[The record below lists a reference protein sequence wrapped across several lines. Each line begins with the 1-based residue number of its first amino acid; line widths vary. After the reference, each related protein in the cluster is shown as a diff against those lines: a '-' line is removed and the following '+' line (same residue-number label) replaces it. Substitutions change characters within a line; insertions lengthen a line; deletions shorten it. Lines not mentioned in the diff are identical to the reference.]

1 MRYKFF
7 QGNHFMHK
15 NLNLLVPVVLALLAG
30 SIFTGCSDD
39 EQDFYT
45 LKVGH
50 PNDISES
57 TFKTLKCTNS
67 LEGEYVYII
76 ETERIYQ
83 CERKKWVE
91 LFVSSS
97 SENSSSSYDDDEES
111 SSSGDLDIIVV
122 PSSSSYI
129 FDIDEESSSSEE
141 IEESSSSE
149 EEEESSSSEETVEE
163 SSSSVQ
169 PASSST
175 GYELISKVKPC
186 RNADIDTC
194 QYGILEDT
202 RDGKTYKTI
211 VIGEQ
216 TWMAQNLNYDLD
228 DNRRQ
233 CCYRNQDDL
242 CSRFGKLYTWAGAM
256 DYDKNRCQDAAYCTL
271 ASHQGICPDGWRVPV
286 VEDWDTLWMNVG
298 YNSEN
303 LAIDSNY
310 KYKVIHALITDTS
323 YITWDRSGKGDY
335 FGFSATEHG
344 YRESNQGSFWSLY
357 TTPSA
362 YWTSDQVGATSS
374 KAYIASMYSSSVDF
388 EQYSKTGQF
397 AVRCIK
403 NREENENE

>member
-1 MRYKFF
+1 MRYNFF
-7 QGNHFMHK
+7 QGHHFMHL
-15 NLNLLVPVVLALLAG
+15 NLNNCVLVLLALLAG

-111 SSSGDLDIIVV
+111 SSSEDLDIIVV

-149 EEEESSSSEETVEE
+149 EEEESSSSEEENEE
-163 SSSSVQ
+163 SSSSAQ

-175 GYELISKVKPC
+175 GYELTSKVKPC

-310 KYKVIHALITDTS
+310 KYKVIRALITDTS

>member
-1 MRYKFF
+1 MNIGFIAHSSRKDLIENFCVAYKYILA
-7 QGNHFMHK
+7 K
-15 NLNLLVPVVLALLAG
+15 NELFATEM
-30 SIFTGCSDD
+30 TGRRI
-39 EQDFYT
+39 EQAT
-45 LKVGH
+45 NLKVHKFLSGTVGGEKQFVDMIQRGYMDLVIFFYNPIMNS
-50 PNDISES
+50 PNEPDI
-57 TFKTLKCTNS
+57 
-67 LEGEYVYII
+67 IAI
-76 ETERIYQ
+76 P
-83 CERKKWVE
+83 
-91 LFVSSS
+91 
-97 SENSSSSYDDDEES
+97 SSSSYEVEEES
-111 SSSGDLDIIVV
+111 SSS
-122 PSSSSYI
+122 
-129 FDIDEESSSSEE
+129 EEE

-149 EEEESSSSEETVEE
+149 EIEVSSSSEEEEDSSSSEEDVEE

-256 DYDKNRCQDAAYCTL
+256 DYDKNRCQDAAYCSL

-310 KYKVIHALITDTS
+310 KYKVIRALITDTS

-403 NREENENE
+403 NREENGDE

>member
-1 MRYKFF
+1 MRYNFF
-7 QGNHFMHK
+7 QGHHFMHT
-15 NLNLLVPVVLALLAG
+15 NLNKFVLVLFALFGAL
-30 SIFTGCSDD
+30 ILTGCSDD

-57 TFKTLKCTNS
+57 TFKTLKCTKS

-76 ETERIYQ
+76 ETEQIYE
-83 CERKKWVE
+83 CDNKKWVE

-111 SSSGDLDIIVV
+111 SSSEDLDIIAT
-122 PSSSSYI
+122 PSSSSY

-141 IEESSSSE
+141 EIEESSSSD

-163 SSSSVQ
+163 SSSSAQ

-310 KYKVIHALITDTS
+310 KYKVIRALITDTS

-403 NREENENE
+403 NREENGDE

>member
-1 MRYKFF
+1 
-7 QGNHFMHK
+7 MHT
-15 NLNLLVPVVLALLAG
+15 NLNKFVLVLFALFGAL
-30 SIFTGCSDD
+30 ILTGCSDD

-76 ETERIYQ
+76 ETEQIYE
-83 CERKKWVE
+83 CDNKKWVE

-97 SENSSSSYDDDEES
+97 SENSSSSSDEDEES

-129 FDIDEESSSSEE
+129 FDIDEESSSSEEE

-310 KYKVIHALITDTS
+310 KYKVIRALITDTS

>member
-1 MRYKFF
+1 
-7 QGNHFMHK
+7 MHK

-57 TFKTLKCTNS
+57 TFKTLKCTKS

-76 ETERIYQ
+76 ETEQIYE
-83 CERKKWVE
+83 CDNKKWVE

-111 SSSGDLDIIVV
+111 SSSDDLDIIVV

-149 EEEESSSSEETVEE
+149 EEEESSSSEEAV
-163 SSSSVQ
+163 SSSS
-169 PASSST
+169 SFNFIT
-175 GYELISKVKPC
+175 KVKPC
-186 RNADIDTC
+186 RNAEIDTC
-194 QYGILEDT
+194 QYGVLEDE
-202 RDGKTYKTI
+202 RDGQKYKTV

-216 TWMAQNLNYDLD
+216 TWMAQNLNYDIE

-233 CCYRNQDDL
+233 SCYRDEPDFCL
-242 CSRFGKLYTWAGAM
+242 RFGKLYSWPGVM
-256 DYDKNRCQDAAYCTL
+256 DYDKNRCQDD
-271 ASHQGICPDGWRVPV
+271 ASCSLTSNQGICPNGWHVPTKS
-286 VEDWDTLWMNVG
+286 EWDTLWSNVG
-298 YNSEN
+298 FTSEN
-303 LAIDSNY
+303 LENGDEYGRTA
-310 KYKVIHALITDTS
+310 VRGLISDTS
-323 YITWDRSGKGDY
+323 YITWDRSGKSDF
-335 FGFSATEHG
+335 FGFSATRHG
-344 YRESNQGSFWSLY
+344 YKTDVGDYVWMDNIVA
-357 TTPSA
+357 A
-362 YWTSDQVGATSS
+362 YWTSSEVYGYGY
-374 KAYIASMYSSSVDF
+374 KAYVAGTFLIKNVFDDYAKV
-388 EQYSKTGQF
+388 GQF

-403 NREENENE
+403 NPEENNDE